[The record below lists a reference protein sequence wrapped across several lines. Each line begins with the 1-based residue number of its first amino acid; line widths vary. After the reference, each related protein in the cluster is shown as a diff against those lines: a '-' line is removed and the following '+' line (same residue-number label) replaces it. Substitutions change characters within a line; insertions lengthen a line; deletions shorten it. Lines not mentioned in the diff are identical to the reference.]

1 MTALSLQ
8 AREDF
13 KIHIDLDKENR
24 TIKIS
29 DNGIGMTAEELEN
42 NLGTIAKSG
51 SFNFKKENADNEKT
65 DDISVIGQFGVGF
78 YSSFMVADKVEVIS
92 KAFGE
97 NVAHKWVS
105 TGADGYTIEECEKEN
120 AGSEITL
127 YVKADTENEDYSK
140 YLEQY
145 TIDEL
150 VKKYSDYIRYPIVM
164 EMSHQ
169 VPDPDKEGEYITEVS
184 EETLNSMVPLW
195 RKNKSEIKPEEYNE
209 FYKQKFMDYNN
220 PLHVIHTK
228 TEVRLH
234 LTHFFTF
241 RKIRLTISIQKNM
254 KKAYSFIQTVFL
266 LWTSVPTFCPIILAL

>member
-1 MTALSLQ
+1 MQEARLLFTLKRTRKTRTTQNTLSNIQLM
-8 AREDF
+8 
-13 KIHIDLDKENR
+13 
-24 TIKIS
+24 S
-29 DNGIGMTAEELEN
+29 
-42 NLGTIAKSG
+42 
-51 SFNFKKENADNEKT
+51 
-65 DDISVIGQFGVGF
+65 
-78 YSSFMVADKVEVIS
+78 
-92 KAFGE
+92 
-97 NVAHKWVS
+97 
-105 TGADGYTIEECEKEN
+105 
-120 AGSEITL
+120 
-127 YVKADTENEDYSK
+127 
-140 YLEQY
+140 
-145 TIDEL
+145 L

-241 RKIRLTISIQKNM
+241 LKIRLTISIQRNM
-254 KKAYSFIQTVFL
+254 KKGLQ
-266 LWTSVPTFCPIILAL
+266 ALFKRCSYYG